1 VPTAARREPQKT
13 RANEPEDH
21 ALGRSRGG
29 FGTKL
34 HIVCDRSGNPLG
46 VQLSPGQDHESRCF
60 EKTMHAACGLDKD
73 GALVCKPQAVSGD
86 KGYSS
91 GAIRAWL
98 EERGIQDV
106 IPTKSNESRREDF
119 DREMYRQRNIV
130 ERCIGWL
137 KENRRIAT
145 RYEKLA
151 VHYLA
156 MIKLGTILRMI

>member
-1 VPTAARREPQKT
+1 MLTGARPEPQKT
-13 RANEPEDH
+13 RAGEPEDH

-34 HIVCDRSGNPLG
+34 HLVCDRLGNPLG
-46 VQLSPGQDHESRCF
+46 VQLSPGQAHECRYF
-60 EKTMHAACGLDKD
+60 ETSMYATCGLAED
-73 GALVCKPQAVSGD
+73 GTLVHRPGAVAGD

-91 GAIRAWL
+91 GEIRTWL
-98 EERGIQDV
+98 ADHGIQDV
-106 IPTKSNESRREDF
+106 IPTKSNETRRENF
-119 DREMYRQRNIV
+119 DKEMYRQRNVV

-156 MIKLGTILRMI
+156 MVKLGVILRMI